1 MSEKRVRGSRVTIRE
16 VAKDAGV
23 SVAAVSKVLRDA
35 YGVSDALR
43 ANVRASMHKLD
54 YRPLAAARGMRG
66 QTYTIGIVLPDLRN
80 PFFADIMDGVNTAL
94 ERTQYRAMIG
104 ISHSSVETEMGIVES
119 MIDRQMDGM
128 LMIGSTEDR
137 RNLDIIAKRKPLVA
151 IGHHDPEA
159 TTFDTVNN
167 HDQQGAML
175 VVKHLAANGYRK
187 IAMFSLVSG
196 TSTILIQ
203 RELGY
208 RRGMMEAG
216 LGKHINITSSS
227 QILREV
233 QLSARRLLTG
243 PQRPDAIFC
252 WTDLI
257 ALEVISVAKE
267 LGLDIPNDLAVVGY
281 DNTMFCDFAQ
291 NSLTS
296 IDQSGEQL
304 GLQAARL
311 LIERIKGRAEA
322 EHFVVTPRIVVRP
335 SSTPS
340 TARA

>member
-281 DNTMFCDFAQ
+281 DNTMFCDFTQ